1 MFQVKR
7 EGGIDMEKT
16 FARILAL
23 ALAVVMVICSP
34 GGLRDGNIVY
44 ADTELY
50 SDSVDTATPGD
61 GRIDA
66 SQFDIKLMSENVHYT
81 GDEIC
86 L

>member
-7 EGGIDMEKT
+7 EGGIDMRKT

-44 ADTELY
+44 ADTEIL
-50 SDSVDTATPGD
+50 
-61 GRIDA
+61 
-66 SQFDIKLMSENVHYT
+66 
-81 GDEIC
+81 
-86 L
+86 